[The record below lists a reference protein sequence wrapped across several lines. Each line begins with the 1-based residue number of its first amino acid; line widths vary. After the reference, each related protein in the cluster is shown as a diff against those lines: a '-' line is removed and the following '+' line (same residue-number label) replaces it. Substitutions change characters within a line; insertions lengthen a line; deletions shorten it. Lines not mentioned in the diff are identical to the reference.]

1 MMKWEYMEERVRG
14 HIDVDHLNTLGE
26 QGWELC
32 AVTPS
37 ESSMLLVYKRH
48 KPAHV

>member
-1 MMKWEYMEERVRG
+1 MKYEYMEERAHG
-14 HIDVDHLNTLGE
+14 HIDLDRLNALGE

-37 ESSMLLVYKRH
+37 ESSLLLVFKRH
-48 KPAHV
+48 KPVHV